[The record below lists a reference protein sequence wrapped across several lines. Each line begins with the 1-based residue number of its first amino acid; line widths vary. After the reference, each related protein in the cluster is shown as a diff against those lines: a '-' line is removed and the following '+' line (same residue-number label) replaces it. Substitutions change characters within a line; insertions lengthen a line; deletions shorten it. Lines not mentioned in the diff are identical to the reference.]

1 MLSLGSLEHLLNKF
15 PFTVSLVLTWPPKSS
30 SGNAKLILL
39 FIASWIE
46 LRHPSLACGSLIL
59 WLLPPLSHFLNSLPC
74 SRQMRYGLNHSPQC
88 VYLSWFWALHLLFP
102 RWGVYFYPL
111 TVGPVSSPLS
121 FKASSDVTSGSIL
134 PSSSQLLLKCLCL
147 YFSFYSLCSVVVY
160 LNTLALLE
168 LSFTQVCMSC
178 QSAKSSSLLAI
189 E

>member
-1 MLSLGSLEHLLNKF
+1 MTTKVMLRQCKINLAFHCFLDRVKTSELSM
-15 PFTVSLVLTWPPKSS
+15 
-30 SGNAKLILL
+30 
-39 FIASWIE
+39 WIT
-46 LRHPSLACGSLIL
+46 HSLAVASFVPFPQ
-59 WLLPPLSHFLNSLPC
+59 LPTLC
-74 SRQMRYGLNHSPQC
+74 SGQMRYGLNHSPQC

-121 FKASSDVTSGSIL
+121 FKARSDVTSGSIL